1 MNSQDRI
8 INTWTDIINLAI
20 IGMEVIYKCNVHKF
34 PLDLAAM
41 DAPSINGF
49 FCSNTLFESY

>member
-1 MNSQDRI
+1 MNSQGRI

-41 DAPSINGF
+41 DAPSING
-49 FCSNTLFESY
+49 